1 MILEKNFIKK
11 LNKARVLNAVK
22 SYYPS
27 PSYEELSSIYDSMLN
42 LLFKNTYPLGVYKI
56 EKKPKTINYNLL
68 KDYDYLVY
76 CLVTIGD
83 ETEYIIDN
91 FFDENQFT
99 HAIVLDAM
107 ASSLLFEISSQLFN
121 SIHDYVKA
129 LGMGLSC
136 KIAPGDGEIEL
147 EYQREI
153 VNILSHSN
161 EHDIHL
167 VDNYMLSPSK
177 SMSYI
182 YGADKS
188 VEPNSIDHN
197 CNNCY
202 NNYCS
207 MRNISEE
214 IRNPF

>member
-42 LLFKNTYPLGVYKI
+42 LLLKSTYPLGVYKI

-99 HAIVLDAM
+99 HAILLDAM
-107 ASSLLFEISSQLFN
+107 ASSLLFEISSQLSSGYLSTVCHFSINGILFGFISFN
-121 SIHDYVKA
+121 
-129 LGMGLSC
+129 C
-136 KIAPGDGEIEL
+136 
-147 EYQREI
+147 
-153 VNILSHSN
+153 SHKLHS
-161 EHDIHL
+161 L
-167 VDNYMLSPSK
+167 CTFL
-177 SMSYI
+177 
-182 YGADKS
+182 
-188 VEPNSIDHN
+188 DH
-197 CNNCY
+197 
-202 NNYCS
+202 
-207 MRNISEE
+207 
-214 IRNPF
+214 

>member
-1 MILEKNFIKK
+1 MILERKFIKR
-11 LNKARVLNAVK
+11 LNKARVLSAVK

-27 PSYEELSSIYDSMLN
+27 PSFEELSRIYDSMLN
-42 LLFKNTYPLGVYKI
+42 LLFKNTSPIGVYKI
-56 EKKPKTINYNLL
+56 EKKRKCINYNLL
-68 KDYDYLVY
+68 KDYDHVVY

-83 ETEYIIDN
+83 ETENIIDN
-91 FFDENQFT
+91 FFNENQFT
-99 HAIVLDAM
+99 QAIVLDAM

-121 SIHDYVKA
+121 SIHDYAKA

-153 VNILSHSN
+153 VNILSDSN
-161 EHDIHL
+161 KHTIRL

-182 YGADKS
+182 YGADKN

-197 CNNCY
+197 CSNCF